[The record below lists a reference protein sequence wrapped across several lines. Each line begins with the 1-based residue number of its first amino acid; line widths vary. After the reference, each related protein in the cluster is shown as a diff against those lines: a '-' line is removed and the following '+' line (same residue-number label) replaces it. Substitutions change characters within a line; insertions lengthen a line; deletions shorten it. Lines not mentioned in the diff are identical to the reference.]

1 MGWSNPHHQAQVW
14 AKNFIPNEIAR
25 KDFNMRNYFQKYWR
39 NLLVDYVQKE
49 LINLQRIVVETEHWL
64 AVVPF
69 WVVWPFEIL
78 LLPKKHIPKLTDLT
92 QSEQKDLAIALKN

>member
-49 LINLQRIVVETEHWL
+49 LINL
-64 AVVPF
+64 
-69 WVVWPFEIL
+69 
-78 LLPKKHIPKLTDLT
+78 
-92 QSEQKDLAIALKN
+92 